1 MDSSRPKP
9 LIDLRLLGR
18 FAALSL
24 NAQDFTVRDGSARS
38 RAIVSY
44 LAMRPDYSETRER
57 LAALLWGDDDA
68 KTARQNLR
76 QALLG
81 LRREFAAARDD
92 IVSIDQNLV
101 ALYPAAWL
109 IDAHE
114 FEKLAWSEDPDHMA
128 RAVGLYGGNFLDP
141 PVFSSPGLDEWI
153 AAERERLRGLALSVF
168 EQYALASSTNGFDA
182 AQAAQRLV
190 ACDPFDEAAQRLL
203 LRTLAAR
210 LGRRAALSHAAG
222 FTKRLRKELNAEP
235 TPATVSLIAA
245 IENGSLDARSRAAQA
260 DDQAFSGAARLSSDA
275 MPAVGDAGTPQTS
288 RPRAIVDGKA
298 LESDGIYSVLVLPLE
313 TEDISKG
320 GHERRIARALADD
333 LIGDLSRIT
342 DLRVISRITSNA
354 LADRIID
361 VVDVGAEFG
370 VHYVVEGKLRMV
382 GRVIYFDLGLI
393 DVSTRLRVGAERID
407 CTLEKFAKFRDE
419 VTRGLAYRILTRI
432 LIHRGEHAS
441 RRGSYPSLGQ
451 LIAKG
456 WAAQTKVGMTGLGLQ
471 AGDYFKQALEID
483 PNNVAALVGLSAYK
497 IMRVIT
503 FTSDAPDALLDDAEP
518 LLRKALVRN
527 PYASRPYH
535 YLGLLEKARR
545 RPMEAL
551 AAIGRAIE
559 LDPSF
564 APAYGA
570 AANILARMGQTKDG
584 LKHALYAIQLGPR
597 DPSVGIWHLFAG
609 EIELELGNDQQALK
623 WLKES
628 VMLNPQGPFG
638 LAALAALHRLRGES
652 DASFQVAD
660 RMSAYA
666 PWLTV
671 DGMIDRLVGSSQR
684 GHEPRRLLKGLE
696 KTFG

>member
-24 NAQDFTVRDGSARS
+24 KAQEFTVRDGSARL

-44 LAMRPDYSETRER
+44 LAMRPDYRETRER
-57 LAALLWGDDDA
+57 LAALLWGDHDA

-81 LRREFAAARDD
+81 LRREFAVAGRDLVLISQD
-92 IVSIDQNLV
+92 LV
-101 ALYPAAWL
+101 ALDPAAWL
-109 IDAHE
+109 IDARE
-114 FEKLAWSEDPDHMA
+114 FEKLAWSESPQDTA

-153 AAERERLRGLALSVF
+153 TSERERLRGLALSVF
-168 EQYALASSTNGFDA
+168 EKHALASSTNGFDA
-182 AQAAQRLV
+182 AQAVQRLV
-190 ACDPFDEAAQRLL
+190 ACDPFDEPAQRLL

-210 LGRRAALSHAAG
+210 LSRRAALAQAAN
-222 FTKRLRKELNAEP
+222 FAKLLRKELDSEP
-235 TPATVSLIAA
+235 APATAALVAA
-245 IENGSLDARSRAAQA
+245 IENGSLEARAPRAGDHVSAA
-260 DDQAFSGAARLSSDA
+260 SGAAKPSLDA
-275 MPAVGDAGTPQTS
+275 TPANGDRDAQQIS
-288 RPRAIVDGKA
+288 RPHAIVDGKA
-298 LESDGIYSVLVLPLE
+298 LESEGIYSVLVLPLE
-313 TEDISKG
+313 TEDTSKDSN
-320 GHERRIARALADD
+320 ERRIAQALADD
-333 LIGDLSRIT
+333 LIGDLSRVT
-342 DLRVISRITSNA
+342 DLRVISRVASNA
-354 LADRIID
+354 LAGRRID
-361 VVDVGAEFG
+361 VVDIGAQFG

-393 DVSTRLRVGAERID
+393 DVSTRLRVGSERLD

-419 VTRGLAYRILTRI
+419 VTRGLAYRIFTRI
-432 LIHRGEHAS
+432 LIHKGEHAS
-441 RRGSYPSLGQ
+441 RRGSYPGLGD

-503 FTSDAPDALLDDAEP
+503 FTSDTPDTLLDDAEP
-518 LLRKALVRN
+518 LLHKALARN

-551 AAIGRAIE
+551 AAIGRAVE

-570 AANILARMGQTKDG
+570 AANILARMGRTTDG

-652 DASFQVAD
+652 DAAFRVAD

-671 DGMIDRLVGSSQR
+671 DGMIDRLVGSSQG

>member
-1 MDSSRPKP
+1 MDLVST
-9 LIDLRLLGR
+9 D
-18 FAALSL
+18 
-24 NAQDFTVRDGSARS
+24 QD
-38 RAIVSY
+38 
-44 LAMRPDYSETRER
+44 
-57 LAALLWGDDDA
+57 
-68 KTARQNLR
+68 
-76 QALLG
+76 
-81 LRREFAAARDD
+81 
-92 IVSIDQNLV
+92 LV
-101 ALYPAAWL
+101 ALDPGAWL
-109 IDAHE
+109 IDARE
-114 FEKLAWSEDPDHMA
+114 FEKLAWSESPDDIA

-153 AAERERLRGLALSVF
+153 TSERDRLRGLALSVF
-168 EQYALASSTNGFDA
+168 EKHALASTTNGFDA
-182 AQAAQRLV
+182 AQAVQRLV
-190 ACDPFDEAAQRLL
+190 ACDPFDEVAQRLL

-210 LGRRAALSHAAG
+210 LGRRAAIGQAAS
-222 FTKRLRKELNAEP
+222 FTKLLRKELDSEP
-235 TPATVSLIAA
+235 APATAALITA
-245 IENGSLDARSRAAQA
+245 IENGSLEAGGRAPSRDHHA
-260 DDQAFSGAARLSSDA
+260 SPGS
-275 MPAVGDAGTPQTS
+275 GDAKASLDKTPANGGRNA
-288 RPRAIVDGKA
+288 RPHAVVDGKA
-298 LESDGIYSVLVLPLE
+298 LESEGVYSVLVLPLE
-313 TEDISKG
+313 TEDASKDRT
-320 GHERRIARALADD
+320 ERRVAQALADD
-333 LIGDLSRIT
+333 LIGDLSRIA
-342 DLRVISRITSNA
+342 DLRVISRVASNA
-354 LADRIID
+354 LAGRPID

-393 DVSTRLRVGAERID
+393 DVSTRLRVGSERID
-407 CTLEKFAKFRDE
+407 CTLEKFSEFRDE
-419 VTRGLAYRILTRI
+419 VTRGLAYRIFTRI
-432 LIHRGEHAS
+432 LIHKGEHAS
-441 RRGSYPSLGQ
+441 RRGSHPGLGD
-451 LIAKG
+451 LIARG

-503 FTSDAPDALLDDAEP
+503 FTSDSPDALLDEAEP
-518 LLRKALVRN
+518 MLHKALARN

-545 RPMEAL
+545 RPVEAL
-551 AAIGRAIE
+551 GAIGRAIE

-570 AANILARMGQTKDG
+570 AANILARMGRTKDG

-609 EIELELGNDQQALK
+609 EIELELGNDQRALK

-652 DASFQVAD
+652 DAAFQVAD